1 DNAVAESTFKTFKV
15 EFIYQHK
22 FTTLYELEYKLNDY
36 VHWFNNL
43 KFHGSLEYQSPIQYR
58 LQDSI

>member
-1 DNAVAESTFKTFKV
+1 
-15 EFIYQHK
+15 

-43 KFHGSLEYQSPIQYR
+43 RIHGSLEYLSPIQYR
-58 LQDSI
+58 LQYSI